1 MVGPSLKKTRL
12 MNGAQGGRNPSA
24 AGAADSASSA
34 IPPQT
39 KASRR
44 CVDIK
49 TKEVSQVDAGSGR
62 MQRIEILL
70 SIL

>member
-1 MVGPSLKKTRL
+1 MGPSLEKTRL

-39 KASRR
+39 KASR

-49 TKEVSQVDAGSGR
+49 TKEVNQVDAGSGR